1 MEEVKR
7 GEIYYA
13 DLSPGIGCEQE
24 GVRPVLILQNDVG
37 NQFSPTTIVA
47 ALTSVP
53 KKIQLPTHVTVDT
66 DFLDVGSTVLLE
78 QIRTVDKNRLTVCIG
93 ILDQA
98 TMEKIDD
105 AAAVSLEF
113 LVGRDGEFDQIVSSV
128 IRRCKRIYNDA
139 NSALVLVL
147 AHPTADYKNNLDYLE
162 SYYDEIEIC
171 ANAATAHFK
180 AAIQIRNREMVDRS
194 DLSVFLVERES
205 GGAYLTLQYALKQ
218 NKATI
223 NLAELF

>member
-93 ILDQA
+93 NLDQA

-105 AAAVSLEF
+105 AAAVSLGLPLSLRRF
-113 LVGRDGEFDQIVSSV
+113 LGVSD
-128 IRRCKRIYNDA
+128 K
-139 NSALVLVL
+139 
-147 AHPTADYKNNLDYLE
+147 YK
-162 SYYDEIEIC
+162 
-171 ANAATAHFK
+171 
-180 AAIQIRNREMVDRS
+180 RNR
-194 DLSVFLVERES
+194 
-205 GGAYLTLQYALKQ
+205 
-218 NKATI
+218 KATI
-223 NLAELF
+223 SIRVSDEEKDYIINKACLAGKTVTAYMVEAALKSERPNIQGVSPILKKLNRIQSMLQRIKVDDKSLQAAYMKDILALQNEIYSATYKLALKDT